1 MGEDPVTPIEAILQR
16 CPQQQMCLQYNIAT
30 YANVHEFLGL
40 VARKLGKL
48 TKGGIPNHDMAARIV
63 LNDWNS
69 GKIKYFTLPPET
81 ETKETHV
88 SAEVV
93 SEFAKEFSFE
103 SLDKMDQDD
112 LSDLPA
118 VKPSDTVAVGSS
130 GMIENI
136 NQEEEEIEE
145 DMEEDDEDEENVDEE
160 NIGQL
165 SKRVTFQTNSK
176 STSENGNKSDI
187 PKFKAEGLM
196 KLKKASKM
204 REKKEKK

>member
-1 MGEDPVTPIEAILQR
+1 MG
-16 CPQQQMCLQYNIAT
+16 
-30 YANVHEFLGL
+30 
-40 VARKLGKL
+40 
-48 TKGGIPNHDMAARIV
+48 RIV

-93 SEFAKEFSFE
+93 SAFAKEFSLE
-103 SLDKMDQDD
+103 NLDKMDQDD
-112 LSDLPA
+112 LNDLPA
-118 VKPSDTVAVGSS
+118 VQPSDTIAVGSS
-130 GMIENI
+130 GMIESI
-136 NQEEEEIEE
+136 NQEEEEVEE
-145 DMEEDDEDEENVDEE
+145 DMEEDDEDEENEDEE

-187 PKFKAEGLM
+187 PK
-196 KLKKASKM
+196 
-204 REKKEKK
+204 